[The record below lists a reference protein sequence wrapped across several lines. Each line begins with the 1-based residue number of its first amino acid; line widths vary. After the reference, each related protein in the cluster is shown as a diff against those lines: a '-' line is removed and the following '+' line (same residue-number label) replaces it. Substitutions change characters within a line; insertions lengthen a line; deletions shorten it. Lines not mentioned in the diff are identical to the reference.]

1 MLIMKETL
9 WKNNLNFEKHAPMI
23 CVNLIII
30 VFTDSDKTIRGFT
43 FTQPLVYIY
52 VVALYGCE
60 A

>member
-1 MLIMKETL
+1 MK
-9 WKNNLNFEKHAPMI
+9 

-30 VFTDSDKTIRGFT
+30 VVTDSDKTVRGFT
-43 FTQPLVYIY
+43 FTQSLVYIY